1 MTSDTLIVTDS
12 EGGVRTITLNRPDK
26 RNALNTEL
34 TTALRDALLDC
45 DSEPEI
51 RAVVLAGAGR
61 GFCAGA
67 DLSEFT
73 ELTPDHAERV
83 VARAALT
90 AELQSL
96 PTSLSVPVV
105 AAVKGHAVGGGAG
118 LALACD
124 MIVVSD
130 DVSFGYPEIKHD
142 IVPALVMT
150 GLQRHLGRK
159 LGFEL
164 ISTGRML
171 GANEMSE
178 LGLANEVVETG
189 AEVARAQEIATSWAG
204 RSSRAL
210 SAIKSLYYRVA
221 DLPTAAA
228 MDAGQDLNALMRS
241 FRS

>member
-1 MTSDTLIVTDS
+1 MTSDTLIITDS
-12 EGGVRTITLNRPDK
+12 EGVRTITLNRPDK

-34 TTALRDALLDC
+34 TTAIRDALVEC
-45 DSEPEI
+45 DRAPEV
-51 RAVVLAGAGR
+51 RAVVITGAGR

-67 DLSEFT
+67 DLKEFSD
-73 ELTPDHAERV
+73 LTPDHADRV
-83 VARAALT
+83 IERAALT
-90 AELQSL
+90 SELQSL
-96 PTSLSVPVV
+96 PTQLSVPVV

-124 MIVVSD
+124 MIVVAE

-164 ISTGRML
+164 ISTGRTL
-171 GANEMSE
+171 GAVEMTE
-178 LGLANEVVETG
+178 FGLANEAVEAG
-189 AEVARAQEIATSWAG
+189 REVDRAQEIAAGWAG
-204 RSSRAL
+204 RSPRAM